1 MAEVSSVD
9 GGGRLGRLAV
19 SVVLGEAWLSSPQ
32 PCSASRNGR
41 FLCPYTRFA
50 YTSTRS
56 GCSPTEIVTFSKPPL
71 GWWRRRK
78 PNLHFSTPFGIR
90 YRCENLAPV
99 LRVQASRA
107 NFQRSASQYRLVYA
121 RHFVL
126 RISLVVLLA
135 SRWPC
140 REPACRS
147 SLRLDFL
154 HSPAM
159 PHSCASRRISP
170 EVLPGTLTAFAAERL
185 SFLVFGENVPHMI
198 LKPSI
203 LQFQLIPTTKNNP
216 PLFDFDYRLRLSI
229 CGSIVKDQ
237 YPEGFG
243 AD

>member
-1 MAEVSSVD
+1 M
-9 GGGRLGRLAV
+9 

-41 FLCPYTRFA
+41 FPCPYTRSA

-71 GWWRRRK
+71 GAPACAPFGFSLRSKVPSESFAFFGASRRRRK

-99 LRVQASRA
+99 LRIQASRA
-107 NFQRSASQYRLVYA
+107 NSQRSASQYCLVYA

-135 SRWPC
+135 SCWPC

-154 HSPAM
+154 RAPVM
-159 PHSCASRRISP
+159 PHSCASRRRSP
-170 EVLPGTLTAFAAERL
+170 EVLPGALTGFTPERL
-185 SFLVFGENVPHMI
+185 SFFVFGGNVPYTI
-198 LKPSI
+198 LKKMSE
-203 LQFQLIPTTKNNP
+203 
-216 PLFDFDYRLRLSI
+216 LFGRWREYS
-229 CGSIVKDQ
+229 
-237 YPEGFG
+237 
-243 AD
+243 A